1 MPRQGLILPPRRA
14 RPPSSCAMRSMP
26 AADGAMR
33 RRLQASAALA
43 VALAVLIGCARA
55 PDAAHAPG
63 SAAAGAT
70 LLIGNGSGP
79 DSLDPQKARVNE
91 AHMVLRD
98 LYECLTS
105 LDRNAAPAPGVA
117 TSWDASADG
126 RTYTFHLRPEAR
138 WSNGD
143 RVVAAGFLA
152 ALRRLVDPAT
162 ASQYA
167 QVIDVVQ
174 NAG

>member
-1 MPRQGLILPPRRA
+1 
-14 RPPSSCAMRSMP
+14 
-26 AADGAMR
+26 
-33 RRLQASAALA
+33 
-43 VALAVLIGCARA
+43 
-55 PDAAHAPG
+55 
-63 SAAAGAT
+63 
-70 LLIGNGSGP
+70 
-79 DSLDPQKARVNE
+79 
-91 AHMVLRD
+91 MVLRD

-117 TSWDASADG
+117 TSWDTSADG

-143 RVVAAGFLA
+143 RVVAADFLA

-167 QVIDVVQ
+167 QVILSLIHI
-174 NAG
+174 